1 MIYVQGQLRNNE
13 VLVSASL
20 LAAVREKD
28 FDELNDMRMKLK
40 WAKNHHRVMRR
51 VVMQLER

>member
-1 MIYVQGQLRNNE
+1 MRDNE
-13 VLVSASL
+13 VNISASL

-40 WAKNHHRVMRR
+40 WAKNHHRVMQR
-51 VVMQLER
+51 VILQLER